1 MFIRAFMNI
10 IIHFDEIYLKGNNQ
24 PFFCRQLIKNL
35 QALFTHARAKRI
47 EGGLWLEGIESQD
60 LSQLALVPGV
70 ATFAPAKMLGNKLE
84 EIKDVLKTME
94 FSPDIKKFRVS
105 ANRSYKA
112 HPISS
117 REIEIAIGDY
127 LRTSRGWQVDLKN
140 FDEEV
145 HVDIGRNEAI
155 IYGKLREGAGGLPT
169 GTTGGVLCL
178 LSGGIDSP
186 VAAYYMMKRGAEVK
200 LIHFQNETK
209 VTEEV
214 GEKIFDLAKILSGF
228 QPVVKLVMVP
238 FAELQR
244 EVVMKIPAKY
254 RMIVTRRIMFK
265 IAEKVAR
272 QEKCLGLSTG
282 DSLGQVASQTLE
294 NMSVIYEA
302 TNMLKLNPLVG
313 LNKKE
318 IMKAARNLATLS
330 ISERPYEDCCSLFVA
345 KHPETRAR
353 ISDILRLEQGLDL
366 STVDKLKIISYNI
379 SMN

>member
-1 MFIRAFMNI
+1 MNI

-24 PFFCRQLIKNL
+24 ALFCRQLIKNL
-35 QALFTHARAKRI
+35 QALFKGARAKRV
-47 EGGLWLEGIESQD
+47 EGGLWLEGLEQED
-60 LSQLALVPGV
+60 LPRLALIPGI
-70 ATFAPAKMLGNKLE
+70 AAFAPAKVSGNKLA
-84 EIKDVLKTME
+84 EIKTALGEME
-94 FSPDIKKFRVS
+94 FSLEVKKFRVS

-112 HPISS
+112 HPVSS

-145 HVDIGRNEAI
+145 HVDIGRVEAV

-186 VAAYYMMKRGAEVK
+186 VAAYYMMKRGAEIK

-214 GEKIFDLAKILSGF
+214 GEKIFDLAKTLAGY
-228 QPVVKLVMVP
+228 QPVVKLLMVP

-244 EVVMKIPAKY
+244 QVVMKISAKY
-254 RMIVTRRIMFK
+254 RMIITRRLMFK

-272 QEKCLGLSTG
+272 QEKCLGLATG

-294 NMSVIYEA
+294 NMSAIYEA
-302 TNMLKLNPLVG
+302 TDMLKLNPLVG

-345 KHPETRAR
+345 KHPETRAK

-366 STVDKLKIISYNI
+366 STSALDKLKIISYNI
-379 SMN
+379 SMS